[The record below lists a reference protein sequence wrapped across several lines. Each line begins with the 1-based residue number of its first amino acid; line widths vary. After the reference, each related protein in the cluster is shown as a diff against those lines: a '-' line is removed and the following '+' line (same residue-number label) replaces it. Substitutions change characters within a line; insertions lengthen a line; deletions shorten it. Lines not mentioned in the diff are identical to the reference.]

1 MSQNIV
7 RINAAN
13 SFVAGR
19 YILNFKNQGFKNEH
33 CVGEYCGNSWDA
45 KAKNIKI
52 IIENTPGE
60 EGLTG
65 HDNTIRIV
73 DDGIGMN
80 REKILNNYIPLHKE
94 NHTNDESTGTR
105 GVGAKKANALLS
117 EFTISKVISSSDG
130 VEFTTLVQ
138 DWKKAIET
146 NNLGDLN
153 LLRNSTASEIAQ
165 FKADRSNTATKSGVT
180 VVLPYKRDI
189 GKMFQDLIKNPKQ
202 FVPERRLDILMTGSG
217 ITFKFENRSNPQ
229 KNAELGPEKCY
240 NYFDES
246 NDVDFVTP
254 DGWENGIARHTINM
268 YRHKDTGETEFVMR
282 LNGNPEDQ
290 WRLKEYGNK
299 RYSQISKRCK
309 DTNDWDND
317 DDYVKITNDRQ
328 LECLTAFRWSDDYF
342 KVSDKYLVS
351 ASKALS
357 NYCKNYFDSAN
368 DEFQSQIGIIRNRQ
382 RLSGVPRRNIANNA
396 RANPESRALCMT
408 AVVLRVKTTGDSKK
422 QDIDNII
429 KVDQNKQRE
438 REEDCLPRQLSTLI
452 DYARKEHRDRVIKTM
467 QKIAR
472 KNREEEKKRKE
483 KEEAERRAEE
493 KRKEELKPI
502 PAADTQGVGLQVVE
516 TGDDESKSG
525 DEATDQNILTRFVNK
540 VVSTVMSSSGETDDE
555 EEPINTNNELATR
568 RKKILDKSDSE
579 EKSDSDNEV
588 QEFSEWQQKEEV
600 FAQWEAVIASAKER
614 FPDLD
619 EWLETSRAHFE
630 ELKNQERTKSESV

>member
-1 MSQNIV
+1 MSSETQTRKESQNQNIMSQNIV

-60 EGLTG
+60 EGLTS
-65 HDNTIRIV
+65 HVNTIRIV

-80 REKILNNYIPLHKE
+80 REKILKNYIPLHKE

-117 EFTISKVISSSDG
+117 DFTISKVISSSDG

-165 FKADRSNTATKSGVT
+165 FKADRSNMATKSGVT

-189 GKMFQDLIKNPKQ
+189 GRMFQDLIKNPKQ

-254 DGWENGIARHTINM
+254 DGWENSIGRHTIHM
-268 YRHKDTGETEFVMR
+268 YRHKDTGENEFVMR

-290 WRLKEYGNK
+290 WRLKKYGGSK

-317 DDYVKITNDRQ
+317 DDYVRITNDGQ

-452 DYARKEHRDRVIKTM
+452 DYARKEHRDKVIETM
-467 QKIAR
+467 RKIAR

-493 KRKEELKPI
+493 KRKEEMKPI
-502 PAADTQGVGLQVVE
+502 PAVDTQGVGLQVVE
-516 TGDDESKSG
+516 TSDDESKSG
-525 DEATDQNILTRFVNK
+525 DEATDQNLLTRFVNK

-555 EEPINTNNELATR
+555 EEPINANNELATR
-568 RKKILDKSDSE
+568 RKKILNKSDSE

-588 QEFSEWQQKEEV
+588 QEFSEWQQKEK
-600 FAQWEAVIASAKER
+600 FSHNGK
-614 FPDLD
+614 L
-619 EWLETSRAHFE
+619 
-630 ELKNQERTKSESV
+630 